1 MPYGEMQN
9 SPRRTAG
16 SGFGNLNMNNK
27 DSIDINVSHG
37 KGARSYK
44 DTYTQFSG
52 IKFQTRQPSELRHL
66 TLQLQD
72 VLVLNNIIDAVSD
85 RPMSKATAFSAYLDD
100 DEDEGPK
107 CKDIVAEKVIE
118 GINVGCVWDCC
129 WLWIRISEFLSLIV
143 FDPFTELTITLCIVV
158 NVIFMA
164 LDHYLIEYNG
174 M

>member
-1 MPYGEMQN
+1 MRADKFETPSTEFEGLKYLVATSTFGIA
-9 SPRRTAG
+9 TA
-16 SGFGNLNMNNK
+16 
-27 DSIDINVSHG
+27 
-37 KGARSYK
+37 
-44 DTYTQFSG
+44 
-52 IKFQTRQPSELRHL
+52 
-66 TLQLQD
+66 QD

>member
-1 MPYGEMQN
+1 M
-9 SPRRTAG
+9 TATW
-16 SGFGNLNMNNK
+16 S
-27 DSIDINVSHG
+27 
-37 KGARSYK
+37 
-44 DTYTQFSG
+44 Q
-52 IKFQTRQPSELRHL
+52 LRDL
-66 TLQLQD
+66 TLELQD

>member
-1 MPYGEMQN
+1 MGKERDLK
-9 SPRRTAG
+9 STRTRVFLGLSFKRA
-16 SGFGNLNMNNK
+16 N
-27 DSIDINVSHG
+27 H
-37 KGARSYK
+37 RSYGA
-44 DTYTQFSG
+44 DHQ
-52 IKFQTRQPSELRHL
+52 LRNCIFLLLSQNL